1 MSLKIGRAPKPRLLA
16 VRGPYAPR
24 TTSSPS
30 HLNSPFVWGVRASR
44 LESAY
49 FVVARRP
56 KARLLARSACSL
68 RSLRLALVSRCLPH
82 SLAGS
87 LARPG
92 QRRASLAQH
101 GGARLPT
108 LTPPLCGAFAHRAW
122 NPPTSSSLADQKR
135 ICSLEVHCSLRS
147 LRLALV
153 SRCLPHSLAGSLARP
168 GQRRASLAQ
177 HGGARLP
184 TLTPRG
190 IPRAMRAAPRNT
202 IAQRV
207 YFPAELSAGRGSGRA
222 AENRA
227 SR

>member
-108 LTPPLCGAFAHRAW
+108 LTPLLCGAFVHRAW
-122 NPPTSSSLADQKR
+122 NPPTSSALADQKR
-135 ICSLEVHCSLRS
+135 VCSLEVHCSLRS

-168 GQRRASLAQ
+168 GQRRAPAWLSTAVRDCRRSRPLCVGRSRIALGIRLLRPRSQ
-177 HGGARLP
+177 TKSASARSS
-184 TLTPRG
+184 
-190 IPRAMRAAPRNT
+190 
-202 IAQRV
+202 
-207 YFPAELSAGRGSGRA
+207 SARRCA
-222 AENRA
+222 I
-227 SR
+227 